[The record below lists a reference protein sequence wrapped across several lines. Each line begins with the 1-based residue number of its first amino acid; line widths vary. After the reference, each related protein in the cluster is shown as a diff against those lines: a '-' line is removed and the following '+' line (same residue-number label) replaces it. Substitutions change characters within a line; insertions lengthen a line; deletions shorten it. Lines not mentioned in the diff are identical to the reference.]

1 MRRRG
6 TWSSSRRRFGSTT
19 VARLPRIAQTM
30 AWHSIGRASM
40 KSRLERSVS
49 CWFLGR
55 SKGVAYR
62 LTAIIVRLGVDD
74 DRRTISTKQEA
85 SASVFTTG
93 PIHKPRPEN
102 SDRNPSAIHS
112 HRSDAGPGRSSR
124 TAGVDVG
131 GLDRRVELHCI
142 AALLARPIARA
153 LAAAE
158 RHVIVDAGRR

>member
-93 PIHKPRPEN
+93 PIHKPRPED